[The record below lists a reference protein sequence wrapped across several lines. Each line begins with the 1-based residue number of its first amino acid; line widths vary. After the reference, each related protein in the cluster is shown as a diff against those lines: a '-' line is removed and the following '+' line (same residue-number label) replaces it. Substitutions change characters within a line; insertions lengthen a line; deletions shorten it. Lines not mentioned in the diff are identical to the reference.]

1 MTGNE
6 NMGRPEGCFTAGQK
20 TKAGQRLKVVRS
32 TKEQFDPSVH
42 GGQARSNGLMCSNN
56 NWS

>member
-1 MTGNE
+1 MKIY
-6 NMGRPEGCFTAGQK
+6 MGRPEGCFTAGQK